1 MNRLFISGLCT
12 LVLMSV
18 SCATGT
24 DLRTMQADL
33 NEARRIA
40 HENRNAIRELSD
52 NLATGEARPSPDAPE
67 VAGTSEVVTNVRQSQ
82 AELGLRAEELAREI
96 RTLQGQVDE
105 IEYRMERSLKTLN
118 DQKDLVLI
126 RISALEERVRLVSP
140 TTAAPVIPPPAKP
153 PGYLTPGSV
162 PPAPTGE
169 TELEAKTEAPLA
181 VYSRGREYYKSRE
194 FVKAR
199 EAFAS
204 FLEKFPTH
212 EYAGNAQ
219 FWVGES
225 FYSEKDFE
233 NAILAYEDVLRK
245 YKDSEKVPGAMLK
258 QGFAFASI
266 GDEKTA
272 RIILDRVQKKFPGSR
287 EATLAAGKLKNL
299 RKAR

>member
-1 MNRLFISGLCT
+1 
-12 LVLMSV
+12 
-18 SCATGT
+18 
-24 DLRTMQADL
+24 MQEDL

-40 HENRNAIRELSD
+40 HENREAIRELGD
-52 NLATGEARPSPDAPE
+52 KLATGEAMPSSEEPKAE
-67 VAGTSEVVTNVRQSQ
+67 GTSEVVTNVRQSQ

-96 RTLQGQVDE
+96 RTMQGQIDE
-105 IEYRMERSLKTLN
+105 IEYRMERSLKALN
-118 DQKDLVLI
+118 DQKDLALI

-140 TTAAPVIPPPAKP
+140 STSAPVTPPPQSMPPAYGTPESTTVPFEP
-153 PGYLTPGSV
+153 PGQTASE
-162 PPAPTGE
+162 ARAE
-169 TELEAKTEAPLA
+169 TPLA
-181 VYSRGREYYKSRE
+181 VYSSGREYYKSRE

-199 EAFAS
+199 ETFTS

-219 FWVGES
+219 FWIGEA

-258 QGFAFASI
+258 QGFAFAAI

-272 RIILDRVQKKFPGSR
+272 RIILDRVQKKFPGSH
-287 EATLAAGKLKNL
+287 EANLAAAKLKNL
-299 RKAR
+299 RKAK